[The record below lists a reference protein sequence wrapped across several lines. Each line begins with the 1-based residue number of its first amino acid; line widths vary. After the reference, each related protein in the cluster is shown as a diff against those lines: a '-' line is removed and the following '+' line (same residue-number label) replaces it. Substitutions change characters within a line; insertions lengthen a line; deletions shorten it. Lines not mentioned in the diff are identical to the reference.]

1 MGTQSARWEGDSSAL
16 NWATGVAGSTRSQAD
31 GQPQLQTV
39 STSTVSTCSRSS
51 RATGLARRNSISA
64 RSFAVSGRG
73 SGSGTL
79 VGICSSFSTCG
90 SYVRADRQPAEEF

>member
-1 MGTQSARWEGDSSAL
+1 
-16 NWATGVAGSTRSQAD
+16 
-31 GQPQLQTV
+31 
-39 STSTVSTCSRSS
+39 
-51 RATGLARRNSISA
+51 
-64 RSFAVSGRG
+64 VSGRG